1 MWSGLGAALVG
12 GGLSVGGSLL
22 GSILNAGF
30 AEDAADTA
38 WVRQQIAAAQ
48 AYARQKELLSLQQD
62 YYTSMSNTE
71 HQRQVADLR
80 LAGLNPIL
88 SANLGGASS
97 SAIQT
102 PVVSIGTAPQAS
114 GVDFGDLG
122 FGKAGELI
130 GKSSAM
136 SLAKKQADQVSQ
148 NAASQRALNDANASS
163 AKARAELDKSQVEL
177 NEELKQTEQ
186 AKQEELRTR
195 SRDNEYTHLYKMPGR
210 VSHHL
215 EKWLESKFP
224 NNSAVKG
231 VLDSKKDGFSVTPVG
246 EVDPYSGKLYKGWRR

>member
-22 GSILNAGF
+22 GSILNAQF

-38 WVRQQIAAAQ
+38 YGRQLA
-48 AYARQKELLSLQQD
+48 LLGLQQAFAER
-62 YYTSMSNTE
+62 MSSTA
-71 HQRQVADLR
+71 HQREVRDLR
-80 LAGLNPIL
+80 AAGLNPIL
-88 SANLGGASS
+88 SATGGNGAT
-97 SAIQT
+97 T
-102 PVVSIGTAPQAS
+102 PVVSASSAPQAS
-114 GVDFGDLG
+114 AVNFGDLG
-122 FGKAGELI
+122 LGKAGELI

-136 SLAKKQADQVSQ
+136 SLAKKQADQVAQ

-231 VLDSKKDGFSVTPVG
+231 VLDSKKDGFSVTPIG
-246 EVDPYSGKLYKGWRR
+246 EIDPYSGKLYKGWRR

>member
-22 GSILNAGF
+22 GSILNAQF

-38 WVRQQIAAAQ
+38 YGRQLAM
-48 AYARQKELLSLQQD
+48 LGLQQAFAER
-62 YYTSMSNTE
+62 MSNTA
-71 HQRQVADLR
+71 HQREVKDLR
-80 LAGLNPIL
+80 AAGLNPIL
-88 SANLGGASS
+88 SATGGNGAT
-97 SAIQT
+97 T
-102 PVVSIGTAPQAS
+102 PVVSSSSAPQAS
-114 GVDFGDLG
+114 SVNFGDLG
-122 FGKAGELI
+122 LGKAGDLI

-136 SLAKKQADQVSQ
+136 SLAKKQADQVAQ

-195 SRDNEYTHLYKMPGR
+195 SKDNEYTHLYKMPGR
-210 VSHHL
+210 ISYYL
-215 EKWLESKFP
+215 EKYLESKFP
-224 NNSAVKG
+224 NSSAVKG
-231 VLDSKKDGFSVTPVG
+231 VLDSKKDGFSVVPAG
-246 EVDPYSGKLYKGWRR
+246 EVDIDTGKLYKGWKR